1 MLSRMPEVGAT
12 FVAAGA
18 LWQCG
23 AGSAEGRRRYYVGL
37 GWPLFSRPNWEF
49 SLQEGAPPGCRRS
62 MSGTDDTVSKPDKAL
77 AVMWTASVFSV
88 DLGASAVC
96 VANWHGCC
104 SPTVLLRS
112 VGENIF
118 LSLPGGSEETCSGY
132 CCSRNRS
139 GIK

>member
-37 GWPLFSRPNWEF
+37 GWPFFSRPNWEF

-62 MSGTDDTVSKPDKAL
+62 MSGTDDTVSKPDRAL

-88 DLGASAVC
+88 DLGASAVSVWQTGMAAARLLC
-96 VANWHGCC
+96 SCALWVKTSFYPCPGAARRRAVVTVA
-104 SPTVLLRS
+104 V
-112 VGENIF
+112 
-118 LSLPGGSEETCSGY
+118 ETDQG
-132 CCSRNRS
+132 
-139 GIK
+139 